1 MKHTKKQRKE
11 NYSATERSLTRH
23 ESWRNHRRH
32 TTLAL
37 IRFS

>member
-11 NYSATERSLTRH
+11 NNTVADRLLTRH